1 MRIRYRGLKRVYVGL
16 IFLFMYAPIALLIV
30 QSFNQSK
37 SRGRWGGFTLQWYS
51 SLFSDESIIEAFTN
65 TITLALLSSVI
76 SVVIGTA
83 AVICMSKM
91 RKRTRN
97 IMMGVANVPMLNA
110 DIVTG
115 ISFMLLFIT
124 LRIEFGYSTILL
136 AHITFNIPY
145 VILSVM
151 PSYRDLNPH
160 IYEAALDLGASP
172 VYAFFKTVLPEILPA
187 ILSGGLMAFTMSI
200 DDFIITHFTAG
211 AGVQTLS
218 TKIYSEVKLGVKPKM
233 YALSSLIFLA
243 VLVLLILVN
252 RAQGRDQKAREEVEV

>member
-1 MRIRYRGLKRVYVGL
+1 MKTRYKALKRVYIGL

-30 QSFNQSK
+30 QSFNKSK
-37 SRGRWGGFTLQWYS
+37 SRGKWGGFTLSWYG
-51 SLFSDESIIEAFTN
+51 SLFADESIREAFT
-65 TITLALLSSVI
+65 TTLSLALLSSVI
-76 SVVIGTA
+76 AVVLGTLA
-83 AVICMSKM
+83 CIAIARMK
-91 RKRTRN
+91 KRMRN
-97 IMMGVANVPMLNA
+97 IMMGITNIPMLNA

-115 ISFMLLFIT
+115 VSFMLLFLT
-124 LRIEFGYSTILL
+124 LRIQFGFGTILL

-211 AGVQTLS
+211 AGVHTLS
-218 TKIYSEVKLGVKPKM
+218 TKIYSEVKLGIKPEM
-233 YALSSLIFLA
+233 YALSAIIFITVLI
-243 VLVLLILVN
+243 LLILVN
-252 RAQGRDQKAREEVEV
+252 RVQNSSRKEDA